1 MQVERG
7 HLHLLRASWLR
18 SGCRLFPLSQPC
30 ESLLGGCGERLGHRD
45 GRRSL
50 GERCAPPDQERVRV
64 ATRRRHAA
72 GSCCS
77 HATGESTRSGSP
89 IRGCGRR
96 IARSRETTG
105 PYSAPCSRQRARDV
119 RLRSDWKPFGG
130 AVVSSQSCSGDPRS
144 PSRPWRFSLTHR
156 VLAADGVPVSM
167 QRPVVLDMHNIES
180 ELMSNYATSSKSR
193 WKALLAGYEAWRLR
207 LLESAVGKTADLVA
221 VVSQHDEARIRTL
234 WAGKENATLIVA
246 PNGVDDAGFEV
257 RAERQREVVFV
268 AHLGWAP
275 NVDAAEWLCHEVWP
289 LVRQEDSSV
298 QLNLIGRSPAK
309 RVLRLE
315 DQGIR
320 VIPDVESTLPYV
332 ARACV
337 ATAPLLAAGGT
348 RLKILEA
355 LSCGT
360 PVVAT
365 RLGALGLEHIEP
377 SALTIAD
384 DAPAFASSI
393 LRAIENPPMPD
404 RIRPSAH
411 EFRWSVSL
419 SGLISAIR
427 LIGSSDRT

>member
-1 MQVERG
+1 MSAA
-7 HLHLLRASWLR
+7 LLLTKNA
-18 SGCRLFPLSQPC
+18 F
-30 ESLLGGCGERLGHRD
+30 ESPRD
-45 GRRSL
+45 GGTLRVAAVRTQLESQLGLEVRSVVVEGELPDRAKPRVPIARLARGNVHVMFAFARIGSLSAARWYRPRVVREILAAQADRGVSVSLIEYSQLMGYRSL
-50 GERCAPPDQERVRV
+50 
-64 ATRRRHAA
+64 
-72 GSCCS
+72 
-77 HATGESTRSGSP
+77 
-89 IRGCGRR
+89 
-96 IARSRETTG
+96 
-105 PYSAPCSRQRARDV
+105 
-119 RLRSDWKPFGG
+119 
-130 AVVSSQSCSGDPRS
+130 
-144 PSRPWRFSLTHR
+144 
-156 VLAADGVPVSM
+156 M